1 MREIRFSR
9 ARFFDFKDVFVTYN
23 HFLMYVYKKLFL
35 FEFMDIHFILFDI
48 ALNNP
53 TVLPLQS
60 YIYGI
65 DKPCDVTESIGT

>member
-1 MREIRFSR
+1 
-9 ARFFDFKDVFVTYN
+9 
-23 HFLMYVYKKLFL
+23 MYVYKRLFL
-35 FEFMDIHFILFDI
+35 FEFMDIHYILFDI